1 LLPVRTLNVKTA
13 KDFAKGAKEN
23 KVKFYNM
30 KYTTNTLL
38 IFALIFFLG
47 CSKKPED
54 KKNTSGSYE
63 TDFAKYFEGFS
74 GAFVLYDVNN
84 KYYIRHNEK
93 QCTERW
99 SPCSTFK
106 IPNSL
111 IALETG
117 VAADENFTLKWD
129 GTKQPYD
136 SWNSDHTLKTAIAN
150 SVVWYYR
157 ELARRIGEEK
167 MKYYIDKIDYGN
179 RDISGGLDKFWL
191 MSSIA
196 ISANEQV
203 EFLLKLITNRLPFS
217 ERTVNIVK
225 DIMTLEK
232 NDLYVLRGKTGSGEN
247 KDKKRTQ
254 GWFVG
259 FLTMGDNAYVFATNI
274 EAPENAN
281 GPKAKA
287 ITYEILKSLKLM

>member
-1 LLPVRTLNVKTA
+1 
-13 KDFAKGAKEN
+13 
-23 KVKFYNM
+23 M
-30 KYTTNTLL
+30 KNLTY
-38 IFALIFFLG
+38 IFFVLIILIIFG
-47 CSKKPED
+47 CN
-54 KKNTSGSYE
+54 KKNDAPQNKRDSKETGTSQNKLSSYE
-63 TDFAKYFEGFS
+63 TDLSKYFEGYC
-74 GAFVLYDVNN
+74 GAFVLYDVEN
-84 KYYIRHNEK
+84 KYYIRHNEE
-93 QCTERW
+93 QCKKRL

-117 VAADENFTLKWD
+117 IATDENFFLKWD
-129 GTKQPYD
+129 GTKQWME
-136 SWNSDHTLKTAIAN
+136 SWNRDHTLRTAIAN

-167 MKYYIDKIDYGN
+167 MKYYVQKINYGN
-179 RDISGGLDKFWL
+179 MDISGGLDKFWL
-191 MSSIA
+191 MSSIE

-203 EFLLKLITNRLPFS
+203 EFLYKLYKNELPFS

-232 NDLYVLRGKTGSGEN
+232 TDAFVLRGKTGSGS
-247 KDKKRTQ
+247 KKEDNYSQ

-259 FLTMGDNAYVFATNI
+259 YVEHSNNAYIFATNI
-274 EAPENAN
+274 ISHEKTN
-281 GPKAKA
+281 GIKAKE

>member
-1 LLPVRTLNVKTA
+1 MFILIPVLILGLYGCGKKNEVNK
-13 KDFAKGAKEN
+13 KDSE
-23 KVKFYNM
+23 
-30 KYTTNTLL
+30 
-38 IFALIFFLG
+38 
-47 CSKKPED
+47 SKKLL
-54 KKNTSGSYE
+54 GSYE
-63 TDFAKYFEGFS
+63 TDFAKYFEGYS

-84 KYYIRHNEK
+84 KYYIRHNEE
-93 QCTERW
+93 QCKKRF

-117 VAADENFTLKWD
+117 IATDENFTLKWD
-129 GTKQPYD
+129 GTKQPFET
-136 SWNSDHTLKTAIAN
+136 WEKDHTLKTAIAN

-157 ELARRIGEEK
+157 EIARRIGEKK
-167 MKYYIDKIDYGN
+167 MKEYIDKIDYGN
-179 RDISGGLDKFWL
+179 KDISGGIDKFWL
-191 MSSIA
+191 TSSLE

-203 EFLLKLITNRLPFS
+203 EFLLKLITNKLPFS

-225 DIMTLEK
+225 DIMTLER
-232 NDLYVLRGKTGSGEN
+232 NDMYVLRGKTGSGGKESE
-247 KDKKRTQ
+247 KSSL

-259 FLTMGDNAYVFATNI
+259 YLTLGDNAYVFATNI
-274 EAPENAN
+274 TAEKNAN

>member
-1 LLPVRTLNVKTA
+1 MKNLSYILFVLILL
-13 KDFAKGAKEN
+13 
-23 KVKFYNM
+23 
-30 KYTTNTLL
+30 
-38 IFALIFFLG
+38 FFSG
-47 CSKKPED
+47 CNKKPEE
-54 KKNTSGSYE
+54 KKNILGSYE
-63 TDFAKYFEGFS
+63 TDFSKYFEGYS

-84 KYYIRHNEK
+84 KYYIRHNEE
-93 QCTERW
+93 QCKKRW

-117 VAADENFTLKWD
+117 VATDENFTLKWD

-136 SWNSDHTLKTAIAN
+136 TWNQDHTLRAAIAN

-157 ELARRIGEEK
+157 ELARRIGEAR
-167 MKYYIDKIDYGN
+167 MKDYIEKIDYGN
-179 RDISGGLDKFWL
+179 KDISGGLDKFWL

-203 EFLLKLITNRLPFS
+203 EFLLKLITNKLPFS

-247 KDKKRTQ
+247 KDIKRTQ

-259 FLTMGDNAYVFATNI
+259 YLTLGDNAYVFATNI

-281 GPKAKA
+281 GKKAKE

>member
-1 LLPVRTLNVKTA
+1 MK
-13 KDFAKGAKEN
+13 AKES
-23 KVKFYNM
+23 KTIFYYM
-30 KYTTNTLL
+30 KYITNTL
-38 IFALIFFLG
+38 IIIALIFFFG
-47 CSKKPED
+47 CNKKPEER
-54 KKNTSGSYE
+54 KNISGSYE
-63 TDFAKYFEGFS
+63 TNFEKYFEGYA

-84 KYYIRHNEK
+84 KFYIRHNEE
-93 QCTERW
+93 QCGKRR

-129 GTKQPYD
+129 GKKQPIA
-136 SWNSDHTLKTAIAN
+136 SWNQDHNLRTAIAN

-157 ELARRIGEEK
+157 ELARRIREEK

-179 RDISGGLDKFWL
+179 KDISGGLDKFWL
-191 MSSIA
+191 MSSIE

-203 EFLLKLITNRLPFS
+203 EFLLKLITNKLPFS

-247 KDKKRTQ
+247 KDIKKTQ

-259 FLTMGDNAYVFATNI
+259 FLTLGDNAYVFATYI

-281 GPKAKA
+281 GKKAKE
-287 ITYEILKSLKLM
+287 ISYEILKSLKLI

>member
-1 LLPVRTLNVKTA
+1 MKNI
-13 KDFAKGAKEN
+13 
-23 KVKFYNM
+23 FYL
-30 KYTTNTLL
+30 LL
-38 IFALIFFLG
+38 IFTVTLTTSCG
-47 CSKKPED
+47 KKQEES
-54 KKNTSGSYE
+54 KKNTGKYE
-63 TDFAKYFEGFS
+63 TDFAKFFEGYS

-93 QCTERW
+93 QCAERW

-117 VAADENFTLKWD
+117 VAADDNFTLKWD

-179 RDISGGLDKFWL
+179 KDISGGLDKFWL

-196 ISANEQV
+196 ISADEQV
-203 EFLLKLITNRLPFS
+203 EFLLKLITNKLPFS

-232 NDLYVLRGKTGSGEN
+232 NDMYVLRGKTGSGEN

-281 GPKAKA
+281 GQKAKA

>member
-1 LLPVRTLNVKTA
+1 
-13 KDFAKGAKEN
+13 
-23 KVKFYNM
+23 M
-30 KYTTNTLL
+30 KNSTYTFLVL
-38 IFALIFFLG
+38 IILIFFG
-47 CSKKPED
+47 CNKKTDTPQN
-54 KKNTSGSYE
+54 KQGSYE
-63 TDFAKYFEGFS
+63 ADLSKYFEGYS

-84 KYYIRHNEK
+84 KYYIRYNEE
-93 QCTERW
+93 QCKKRL

-117 VAADENFTLKWD
+117 VATDENFLLKWD
-129 GTKQPYD
+129 GTKQWME
-136 SWNSDHTLKTAIAN
+136 SWNKDHTLRTAIAN

-157 ELARRIGEEK
+157 ELARRIGEKK
-167 MKYYIDKIDYGN
+167 MKEYIQKINYGN
-179 RDISGGLDKFWL
+179 MDISGGLDKFWL
-191 MSSIA
+191 TSSIE

-203 EFLLKLITNRLPFS
+203 EFLYKLYKNELPFS

-232 NDLYVLRGKTGSGEN
+232 TDKFVLRGKTGSSGD
-247 KDKKRTQ
+247 KDNYSH

-259 FLTMGDNAYVFATNI
+259 YVTHGENAFIFATNI
-274 EAPENAN
+274 IAPQKAN
-281 GPKAKA
+281 GIKAKE